1 MGSFVRF
8 YSKRAGP
15 QGNYEDAAFR
25 SLLTAE
31 YCMSG
36 LPSQCFFYT
45 AQAKGAD
52 FNRGVSSLHTKKKKK
67 HCGTYPM
74 PGWATNPTLNEVTI
88 GVGSYSQGQ
97 TPAQLAKLQNYPQV
111 KVMAIYHIR
120 HIHIT

>member
-1 MGSFVRF
+1 MDPAGTAEKFVLIVPTLGFIVGSFVRF

-52 FNRGVSSLHTKKKKK
+52 FNRGVSSLHTKKQKK
-67 HCGTYPM
+67 
-74 PGWATNPTLNEVTI
+74 TLRHLPHAW
-88 GVGSYSQGQ
+88 VG
-97 TPAQLAKLQNYPQV
+97 
-111 KVMAIYHIR
+111 H
-120 HIHIT
+120 

>member
-1 MGSFVRF
+1 
-8 YSKRAGP
+8 
-15 QGNYEDAAFR
+15 
-25 SLLTAE
+25 
-31 YCMSG
+31 
-36 LPSQCFFYT
+36 
-45 AQAKGAD
+45 
-52 FNRGVSSLHTKKKKK
+52 
-67 HCGTYPM
+67 M